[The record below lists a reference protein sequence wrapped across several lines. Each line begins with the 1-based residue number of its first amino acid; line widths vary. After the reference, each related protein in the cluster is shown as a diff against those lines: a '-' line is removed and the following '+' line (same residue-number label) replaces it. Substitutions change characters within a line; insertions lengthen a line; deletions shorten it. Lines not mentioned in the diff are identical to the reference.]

1 MRACHDDRPA
11 FPLPLLWRGFSC
23 LVRDCGGDL
32 GGRRGAGGFG
42 LYQLDHLEDELHLC
56 SSYAMR
62 KSYKRLD
69 EALAFHRTLGI
80 DAQAE
85 QSRFT
90 NYRRIVEQLLQVIT
104 QR

>member
-1 MRACHDDRPA
+1 MLPRTDDITPVILQA
-11 FPLPLLWRGFSC
+11 LG

-42 LYQLDHLEDELHLC
+42 LYQLDHLEEELHLC